1 MAEEIMR
8 ITSKG
13 QLTIPASI
21 RKKLSLK
28 KGDYLQVKL
37 EHDEIH
43 LKKMKTIQPLSEDD
57 PIWKMVGVGESG
69 HHDISLNHD
78 QYLAEGET
86 ERWK

>member
-28 KGDYLQVKL
+28 EGDYLRVKL
-37 EHDEIH
+37 EHDEIR
-43 LKKMKTIQPLSEDD
+43 LKKMKMVQPLSQDD
-57 PIWKMVGVGESG
+57 PIWNMIGVGESG
-69 HHDISLNHD
+69 HNDISVNHD
-78 QYLAEGET
+78 KHLAEGEA
-86 ERWK
+86 ERWR